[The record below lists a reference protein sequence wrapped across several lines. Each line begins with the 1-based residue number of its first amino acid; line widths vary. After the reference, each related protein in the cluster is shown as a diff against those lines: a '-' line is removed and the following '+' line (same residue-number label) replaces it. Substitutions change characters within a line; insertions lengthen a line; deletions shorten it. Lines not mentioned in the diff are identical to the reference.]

1 MPAMSSISSTVR
13 LGPLELRSRNFM
25 ASLTRNRSLPT
36 NVPTDLN
43 AVRHL
48 RSSTLIC
55 NRADA
60 VTGVLLPEWAHAPG
74 IWSDAHVA
82 GWKKVTD
89 AVHAQG
95 GAIFCQLWHVGR
107 LAHPDMPEQIEANKV
122 WPPAVAVQA
131 RVLTGGAS
139 LYMRPLPSLL
149 AAASSGTSPAHRATS
164 SPPRLRTRGP
174 SSPR

>member
-1 MPAMSSISSTVR
+1 VYYSQRAQGKAGLILS
-13 LGPLELRSRNFM
+13 E
-25 ASLTRNRSLPT
+25 A
-36 NVPTDLN
+36 
-43 AVRHL
+43 
-48 RSSTLIC
+48 TL
-55 NRADA
+55 
-60 VTGVLLPEWAHAPG
+60 VSQQGTEWAHAPG

-149 AAASSGTSPAHRATS
+149 AAASSGTSPARRATS